1 MEGRAEAR
9 FLECAVGGEVY
20 VSVCV
25 RVRVRVRAC
34 AEQQFS
40 LHAKP

>member
-25 RVRVRVRAC
+25 RVRVRVRV
-34 AEQQFS
+34 
-40 LHAKP
+40 